1 MMRGRPSLRT
11 HREQGSTIILTMW
24 ALFILSAVVFAWA
37 RLIDARIEDSAEAN
51 LGLEARALAHT
62 GVQIALH
69 PMVTRATPALS
80 GTTGYERSYEATIV
94 GEGSK
99 LNLSFLLAGEDP
111 VKLGILKGYLQLR
124 GLDFQQR
131 ERLVDC
137 LLDWVGP
144 PGTRHLHGA
153 QEDADYK
160 PSNKPLTSLDEIPLV
175 KGSGPL
181 IAYDGWRDDLTLWS
195 NGPLDLES
203 APAEFIA
210 LIPGIGEARAEAFVR
225 MRRGGDGIDGT
236 EDDHQFNNLS
246 EALTALGL
254 TQDQQS
260 QISGLVSYR
269 DATIRI
275 DSVGRAGNVQ
285 RKVQVIARKPTGQTP
300 QILLWIER

>member
-1 MMRGRPSLRT
+1 MRQEGN
-11 HREQGSTIILTMW
+11 REKGSTILLSMW
-24 ALFILSAVVFAWA
+24 ALLILSAAVFAWA
-37 RLIDARIEDSAEAN
+37 RLIDARIDAAAEAN

-80 GTTGYERSYEATIV
+80 GTTGYERSYHATIV

-99 LNLSFLLAGEDP
+99 LNISFLIAGEDP
-111 VKLGILKGYLQLR
+111 VKLGILKAYLELR

-131 ERLVDC
+131 ERFVDC

-144 PGTRHLHGA
+144 PGTRHMHGA
-153 QEDADYK
+153 QEDENYK

-175 KGSGPL
+175 KGSEPL
-181 IAYDGWRDDLTLWS
+181 VAYEGWRDDLTLWS

-210 LIPGIGEARAEAFVR
+210 LIPGIGEARAEQFVR
-225 MRRGGDGIDGT
+225 MRQGADRIDGT
-236 EDDHQFNNLS
+236 DDDYQFNNVS
-246 EALTALGL
+246 EALTAMGL
-254 TQDQQS
+254 TQEQQS
-260 QISGLVSYR
+260 QISHLVTYR
-269 DATIRI
+269 DTTIRV
-275 DSVGRAGNVQ
+275 DSVGQAGNVQ

-300 QILLWIER
+300 QILLWTER